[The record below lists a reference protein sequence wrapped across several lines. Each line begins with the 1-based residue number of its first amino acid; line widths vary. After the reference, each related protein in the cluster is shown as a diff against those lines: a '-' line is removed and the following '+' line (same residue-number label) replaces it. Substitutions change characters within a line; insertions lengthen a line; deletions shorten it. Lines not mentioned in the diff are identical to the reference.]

1 MKVGDLVRHESLG
14 LGIITKTISFEETRE
29 KYGIDPIRKYL
40 FPLYEI
46 KTLDVHYYN
55 PYDDV
60 IEAKRDYILDQD
72 QVAEYLELLNES
84 R

>member
-1 MKVGDLVRHESLG
+1 VKVGDLVRHKSLG
-14 LGIITKTISFEETRE
+14 LGIVTKMMTFDEISE

>member
-14 LGIITKTISFEETRE
+14 LGIVTKMMTFEEINE
-29 KYGIDPIRKYL
+29 KHGIDPVRKYL
-40 FPLYEI
+40 FPLFEI
-46 KTLDVHYYN
+46 KTFDIHYYN

-60 IEAKRDYILDQD
+60 IETKRDYILDQEEIEEF
-72 QVAEYLELLNES
+72 VELLNES

>member
-1 MKVGDLVRHESLG
+1 VKVGDLVRHKSLG
-14 LGIITKTISFEETRE
+14 LGIVTKMMTFEEISA
-29 KYGIDPIRKYL
+29 KYGIDPMRKDL
-40 FPLYEI
+40 FPLFEI

-60 IEAKRDYILDQD
+60 IETKRDYILDQD
-72 QVAEYLELLNES
+72 QIAEFVELLNES

>member
-1 MKVGDLVRHESLG
+1 MKVGDLVRHKSLG
-14 LGIITKTISFEETRE
+14 LGIVTKMMTFEEISD
-29 KYGIDPIRKYL
+29 KYGIDPTREDL
-40 FPLYEI
+40 FPLFEI

-60 IEAKRDYILDQD
+60 IETKRDYILDQD
-72 QVAEYLELLNES
+72 QIAEFVELLNES